1 MIFHCD
7 AITRPCP
14 RFIGG
19 KRFGERPFYKL
30 KTADMKEEEENE
42 KGEALLLLSPPSPD
56 RVPSRYPSVH
66 EWLSPFRSR
75 IGSRRT
81 ALCEREGAEEKY
93 EKRRVSF

>member
-1 MIFHCD
+1 
-7 AITRPCP
+7 
-14 RFIGG
+14 
-19 KRFGERPFYKL
+19 
-30 KTADMKEEEENE
+30 MKEEKENGR
-42 KGEALLLLSPPSPD
+42 KGKHCYSQPPPIPD

-81 ALCEREGAEEKY
+81 ALCEREGAKDKY